1 MRECECFLRFLLRT
15 LQWNWKW
22 MLHLVLPNVFTC
34 HIIYLHLMDRGHC
47 IYSKSTHKCFICENQ
62 TKITLSKFS
71 TVHHISY
78 SKTTCQLFRVIK
90 CWKTIKKTQAN
101 CNPYRKSESTSY
113 FSAVVTKGKR
123 ANRFKTDRCW
133 TSVKWYVVV
142 RMTVASLMFDSIK
155 S

>member
-1 MRECECFLRFLLRT
+1 MSAFCVFFCVRCNEIENECCTWFYRMCLHVILL
-15 LQWNWKW
+15 
-22 MLHLVLPNVFTC
+22 
-34 HIIYLHLMDRGHC
+34 YLHLMDRGHC
-47 IYSKSTHKCFICENQ
+47 IYSKSTHKCFICKNQ

-113 FSAVVTKGKR
+113 FSAVVTIGKR

-142 RMTVASLMFDSIK
+142 RMTVASLMFDSFK